1 MQTGTLPTS
10 VDVTLYRY
18 NHIDNRLWV
27 RIKNEL
33 DYILVDENSIIISQ
47 EQMVSLLETYYMPEI
62 SRIKSVGSEAL
73 HKKVTSPYF
82 IYMMLKDLENLQFIK
97 FTKSYDKEYTRLIE
111 LDGDKMLKFEFKILS
126 MTFCLY
132 DFYSDEE
139 LHVLNPILE
148 KLKILE
154 EDVPYARLKIIDLL
168 DVLDEWVN
176 DSISD
181 ENFDDSQEDPL
192 PLVTELMD
200 MIDAKTERDNPLVL
214 LITDY

>member
-139 LHVLNPILE
+139 LQVLNPILE